1 MLSSLVLAA
10 VLLSAPAQVCS
21 PGLIGIADCSNAT
34 LGQPMHHAGDRT
46 SGALTGALTGATAG
60 ATVGAAPAPS
70 LAPAPA
76 PAPAP
81 RVRNTAPL
89 PGVYAVRHGDTLSSI
104 AARFNYR
111 GGWKALARDNG
122 YLNPNRIYAGQQIV
136 VARV

>member
-10 VLLSAPAQVCS
+10 VLLSAPGAPAQVCTT
-21 PGLIGIADCSNAT
+21 GLIGIADCSNAT

-60 ATVGAAPAPS
+60 VTVGAAPAP
-70 LAPAPA
+70 APS
-76 PAPAP
+76 PAP
-81 RVRNTAPL
+81 RVRDTSPL
-89 PGVYAVRHGDTLSSI
+89 PGVYSVRHGDTLSAI
-104 AARFNYR
+104 ATRVNYP

-122 YLNPNRIYAGQQIV
+122 YLNPNKIFVGQQIV